1 MSTPNQPNPET
12 DQASKGLIMVV
23 EHEQVVRE
31 SVEIVLELDNYEVLS
46 VATGKQALESLHT
59 CAKLPEL
66 IVSDV
71 KVPDMGGLELLEEVR
86 KERAWMR
93 IPFLFLWG
101 EYMEPRPPNMAQL
114 LSVGECLQK
123 PFDAEELLRI
133 VETLLKRRREIS

>member
-12 DQASKGLIMVV
+12 DQASIGLIMVV

-46 VATGKQALESLHT
+46 VATGNQALESLHT

-71 KVPDMGGLELLEEVR
+71 KVPDMGGLELL
-86 KERAWMR
+86 
-93 IPFLFLWG
+93 
-101 EYMEPRPPNMAQL
+101 
-114 LSVGECLQK
+114 
-123 PFDAEELLRI
+123 
-133 VETLLKRRREIS
+133 